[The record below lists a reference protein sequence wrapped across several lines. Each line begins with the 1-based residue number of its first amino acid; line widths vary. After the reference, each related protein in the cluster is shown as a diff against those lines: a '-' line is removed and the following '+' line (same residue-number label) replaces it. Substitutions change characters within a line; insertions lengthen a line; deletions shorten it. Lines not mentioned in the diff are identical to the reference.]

1 MKKFQMSP
9 IDMVCDVDFCIIDA
23 ENMQE
28 AYYLF
33 MEDCL
38 GIRLSSY
45 QKEEVMKSIV
55 AGNPIFDFV
64 ACDEVLP

>member
-1 MKKFQMSP
+1 MSP
-9 IDMVCDVDFCIIDA
+9 MFIKSDNGFCIIDA

-33 MEDCL
+33 MEECL

-55 AGNPIFDFV
+55 AGNPIFNFV